1 MIESHAGEYGKVRDK
16 ELNESEPIDEAS
28 LAKIVHIK
36 TESPICLR
44 DNGRRNEHLLDLCGD
59 HRN

>member
-36 TESPICLR
+36 TESLILS
-44 DNGRRNEHLLDLCGD
+44 LKVF
-59 HRN
+59 